1 MVLHMIGLGLSD
13 EKDISVKGM
22 EAVQASDKVY
32 LEMYTA
38 ILMIS
43 NERLSEFFG
52 KEIVVADREFVESG
66 CAQMIEE
73 AKTQVVSFL
82 VVGDP
87 FCATTHTD
95 LYLRCMEAGLR
106 VNVIHNASIVSAMGC
121 CGLQVYRFGEIVSIP
136 FFTENWRPTSFY
148 SKIKGNATRDLHTL
162 ALLDIKVKEPTL
174 ESLARG
180 KPVYMPPRYMS
191 TKVAAQQ
198 LIEAAQTEDAEAP
211 CYSGETKC
219 FGLARVAT
227 ETQFVVSGTLN
238 DFATVIDMGPP
249 LHSLALCGELHEIEE
264 QMYQHFLHSKPE
276 NAARVAEYTVAREAE
291 EESKEESV

>member
-22 EAVQASDKVY
+22 EAVQASDRVY

-52 KEIVVADREFVESG
+52 KEIVIADRDFVESG

-95 LYLRCMEAGLR
+95 LYLRCCEAGVQ

-136 FFTENWRPTSFY
+136 FFTDNWRPTSFY
-148 SKIKGNATRDLHTL
+148 AKIKGNATSNLHTL

-180 KPVYMPPRYMS
+180 KPVFMPPRYM
-191 TKVAAQQ
+191 T
-198 LIEAAQTEDAEAP
+198 
-211 CYSGETKC
+211 TKC
-219 FGLARVAT
+219 
-227 ETQFVVSGTLN
+227 
-238 DFATVIDMGPP
+238 
-249 LHSLALCGELHEIEE
+249 
-264 QMYQHFLHSKPE
+264 
-276 NAARVAEYTVAREAE
+276 AA
-291 EESKEESV
+291 